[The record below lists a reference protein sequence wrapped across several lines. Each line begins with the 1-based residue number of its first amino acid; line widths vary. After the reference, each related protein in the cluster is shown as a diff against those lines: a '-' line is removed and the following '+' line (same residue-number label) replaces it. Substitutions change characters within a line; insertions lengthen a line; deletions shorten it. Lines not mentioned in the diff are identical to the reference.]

1 MFQNGEFQ
9 TCCRRFLYLCLFT
22 LLSPEK
28 ILPRQNCNISLPYL
42 PVFYLEVTRLGIMI
56 EERVWIHLF
65 KEKLMFQCK
74 TSHVACLGRHV
85 CITIENS
92 CMIYLNRSV
101 LTKFVYFYLHI
112 LRYSYLKDLQSVF
125 GREQQRYLESQ
136 LQKYRRVVGPVL
148 SERMVYSLG

>member
-1 MFQNGEFQ
+1 
-9 TCCRRFLYLCLFT
+9 
-22 LLSPEK
+22 
-28 ILPRQNCNISLPYL
+28 
-42 PVFYLEVTRLGIMI
+42 MI

-65 KEKLMFQCK
+65 KEKLIFQCK

-85 CITIENS
+85 CLTIANS
-92 CMIYLNRSV
+92 CMIYSSHSG
-101 LTKFVYFYLHI
+101 LTCLSTFTLHI